1 MENII
6 ILFNGKLYLY
16 FVVLL
21 HRNCSSM
28 VSYIMA
34 AVATDP
40 QYILRHRSRYAQSK
54 DGATAD
60 MSIPY

>member
-1 MENII
+1 
-6 ILFNGKLYLY
+6 
-16 FVVLL
+16 
-21 HRNCSSM
+21 M

-34 AVATDP
+34 AVATDL
-40 QYILRHRSRYAQSK
+40 QYILWHRSRYAQSK